1 MDKIK
6 CLFPE
11 EKNVDIVAIY
21 PLAAEKGTLF
31 ITNSVNDV
39 RAACLNDYYTL
50 STPTPLTAPFLRWIL
65 FFTKCLKIRV
75 AHQ

>member
-50 STPTPLTAPFLRWIL
+50 STPTPLAARQCQEFCVIRIVG
-65 FFTKCLKIRV
+65 KIN
-75 AHQ
+75 